1 MNSVAKIFYSS
12 QSSQTKDIARSLS
25 MVTLAIC
32 VTNLL
37 LLTFTQAAHLHSHS
51 DLQCNHVHPKPDDI
65 IHGVHLESEH
75 VMKRRSL
82 DQRLRVKIYYD
93 TSVYKLDEAMFE
105 LINNTVLPEAV
116 SYWERAL
123 MVRKTE
129 SVIRLSRKCRNNQV
143 FLVPN
148 DPHPYCMNACE
159 AATMCG
165 EVQVP
170 EHHLESCRVCDA
182 QGKQCRS
189 LGEGAGAGIK
199 DADFVFYVSAMDTER
214 CQKGMTVAY
223 AAHCQ
228 QEVSLDR
235 PIAGHANL
243 CPRSISTK
251 LPELDVL
258 ISTVKHEIL
267 HALGFSVSLFAFYRD
282 SKGSPL
288 TPRDEH
294 GKPALNENL
303 QARQWSERV
312 IKRIVRPDWLV
323 REGRVRKEVHMM
335 VTPRVVEEVRK
346 HFNCSTLEGA
356 ELEDQGGEGTA
367 LTHWEKRAF
376 ENEAMTG
383 THTQNPVYSRITL
396 ALMEDTGWYKANMEM
411 AQPLSWGRNLGCD
424 FAQRSCMEW
433 METKA
438 DREQH
443 LHPYC
448 NRVKRDPL
456 ETECSEDRNSV
467 ALCNLVHHTYQLPDL
482 YQNFEFIPHISQ
494 ADIPFYGGSVA
505 LADFCPYIQE
515 FTWRSDNI
523 AIRGSN
529 CLYEENNP
537 RPERNFALE
546 LYGPKSKCFEHAG
559 SMWEE
564 RTCRQVRQWQHWGS
578 GCYEYTCQNGRLN
591 IIVDNRTFPCYYP
604 GQELRVRLLS
614 QGWLHVGS
622 LSCPSCTELC
632 QETFLAANSSCKLPM
647 PDPRVGQIYPNDP
660 LDCGSLRPVHS
671 AALSVII
678 FLALQLLI

>member
-1 MNSVAKIFYSS
+1 MNTNNQDFFLLSLISI
-12 QSSQTKDIARSLS
+12 QLLLISQTVHA
-25 MVTLAIC
+25 
-32 VTNLL
+32 NL
-37 LLTFTQAAHLHSHS
+37 FHS
-51 DLQCNHVHPKPDDI
+51 DSQCTHVHPTPDKV
-65 IHGVHLESEH
+65 IHGTHLEPHH

-82 DQRLRVKIYYD
+82 DQQLRVKIFYD
-93 TSVYKLDEAMFE
+93 TSVYKLEKEMFE
-105 LINNTVLPEAV
+105 LINNTVLPDAV
-116 SYWERAL
+116 SYWEQAL

-159 AATMCG
+159 QVTMCG
-165 EVQVP
+165 EVPVP
-170 EHHLESCRVCDA
+170 EHHLEVCRVCDA
-182 QGKQCRS
+182 QGKQCRAENNEP
-189 LGEGAGAGIK
+189 GEGIT

-282 SKGSPL
+282 QNGEPL

-303 QARQWSERV
+303 QARQWSDKV
-312 IKRIVRPDWLV
+312 IRRIVRPDWLI
-323 REGRVRKEVHMM
+323 REGRVSKEMHMM
-335 VTPRVVEEVRK
+335 VTPRVVEEVRL

-396 ALMEDTGWYKANMEM
+396 ALMEDTGWYKANMEL
-411 AQPLSWGRNLGCD
+411 AQSLSWGRNLGCD

-433 METKA
+433 MEANT
-438 DREQH
+438 DRNHH
-443 LHPYC
+443 LHPFC

-456 ETECSEDRNSV
+456 ETECSSDRNSV
-467 ALCNLVHHTYQLPDL
+467 ALCNLVQLAYPL
-482 YQNFEFIPHISQ
+482 PAIYQNFNGIPHIDQ
-494 ADIPFYGGSVA
+494 DDLPFYGGSVA

-546 LYGPKSKCFEHAG
+546 LYGVQSKCFEHSG

-578 GCYEYTCQNGRLN
+578 GCYQYSCHAGRLN

-604 GQELRVRLLS
+604 GQELQIRLIAE
-614 QGWLHVGS
+614 GWLHVGS
-622 LSCPSCTELC
+622 ISCPSCEDICL
-632 QETFLAANSSCKLPM
+632 ETFESENSTCKAPIPEPAKL
-647 PDPRVGQIYPNDP
+647 QTYP
-660 LDCGSLRPVHS
+660 LDPMDCGCLRLHS
-671 AALSVII
+671 SSSFLSVII
-678 FLALQLLI
+678 SIFILLVLHCNSVW